1 MAETVRRIRGA
12 MDEVDPSSVLLVE
25 HPGYDYLFAALD
37 GCLTYDL
44 SIMDTWGNPSAPP
57 PESVRI
63 LEVNLQRFYFPE
75 CKVFEINHWGRDKDH
90 KRKFWNGVPSF
101 RDVLPTPAHN
111 IFRDNADVYASRDCE
126 ALVPTLAPRVYGNRF
141 TAGGKTFYHLYNA
154 TGQDYH
160 GPALRIV
167 KPPKHHLFDLLAC
180 REVPVQEDRVEL
192 SLKKEDVACVAILPS
207 LLEAQ
212 REGDLL
218 RVSVK
223 VEHNAR
229 RLSVCG
235 RDGGPLRFRNLKD
248 GENAIELA
256 QVPTAGAP
264 EPAVVKLLDSHGLLL
279 DLVAIE

>member
-1 MAETVRRIRGA
+1 M
-12 MDEVDPSSVLLVE
+12 
-25 HPGYDYLFAALD
+25 
-37 GCLTYDL
+37 
-44 SIMDTWGNPSAPP
+44 
-57 PESVRI
+57 
-63 LEVNLQRFYFPE
+63 
-75 CKVFEINHWGRDKDH
+75 
-90 KRKFWNGVPSF
+90 
-101 RDVLPTPAHN
+101 
-111 IFRDNADVYASRDCE
+111 
-126 ALVPTLAPRVYGNRF
+126 
-141 TAGGKTFYHLYNA
+141 
-154 TGQDYH
+154 
-160 GPALRIV
+160 
-167 KPPKHHLFDLLAC
+167 
-180 REVPVQEDRVEL
+180 EL

-248 GENAIELA
+248 GENVIDLSLL
-256 QVPTAGAP
+256 PKAGAP